1 MTTPRPD
8 AKATPTILVVH
19 GPNLNL
25 LGKRDPARYGTIT
38 LDEINRTLRTMA
50 RDLGVSIET
59 FQSNHEGAIID
70 FLQRDSSRAAHGV
83 LVNPGALIRYA
94 YCFRQALVDLN
105 KPVVEI
111 HMSDISATGV
121 NRSVNI
127 LDDVRVDQV
136 TGLKE
141 ASYYEGLKR
150 LAKLIRDALPAEGR
164 ASENPR
170 AQ

>member
-1 MTTPRPD
+1 MQ
-8 AKATPTILVVH
+8 ATEPITILVVH

-25 LGKRDPARYGTIT
+25 LGRRDPTRYGTIT
-38 LDEINRTLRTMA
+38 LEEINAALQA
-50 RDLGVSIET
+50 LAQELGVRVEC

-105 KPVVEI
+105 KPVMEV
-111 HMSDISATGV
+111 HMSDIKRTGV
-121 NRSVNI
+121 NQQVNV
-127 LDDVRVDQV
+127 LDDVRVGQV

-141 ASYYEGLKR
+141 ASYYEGLKQ
-150 LAKLIRDALPAEGR
+150 LVQHLKAH
-164 ASENPR
+164 
-170 AQ
+170 

>member
-1 MTTPRPD
+1 MPPTEPL
-8 AKATPTILVVH
+8 TILVLH

-38 LDEINRTLRTMA
+38 MGEINTCLQALAGELAVR
-50 RDLGVSIET
+50 VEF

-70 FLQRDSSRAAHGV
+70 FLQQDSSRAAHGV

-105 KPVVEI
+105 KPVMEV
-111 HMSDISATGV
+111 HMSDIKRTGV
-121 NRSVNI
+121 NQQVNV
-127 LDDVRVDQV
+127 LDDVRVGQV

-141 ASYYEGLKR
+141 HSYYEGLKQLVQYLKDHR
-150 LAKLIRDALPAEGR
+150 PCVT
-164 ASENPR
+164 
-170 AQ
+170 

>member
-1 MTTPRPD
+1 MPQTEPV
-8 AKATPTILVVH
+8 TILVLH

-25 LGKRDPARYGTIT
+25 LGKRDPSRYGTIT
-38 LDEINRTLRTMA
+38 MDEINTHLQVLA
-50 RDLGVSIET
+50 GELGVRVEF

-105 KPVVEI
+105 KPVMEV
-111 HMSDISATGV
+111 HMSDIKRTGV
-121 NRSVNI
+121 NQQVNV
-127 LDDVRVDQV
+127 LDDVRIGQV

-141 ASYYEGLKR
+141 PSYYEGLKQ
-150 LAKLIRDALPAEGR
+150 LVQYLKQEGR
-164 ASENPR
+164 GKREEG
-170 AQ
+170 

>member
-1 MTTPRPD
+1 M
-8 AKATPTILVVH
+8 TILVLH

-38 LDEINRTLRTMA
+38 LGEINAALQA
-50 RDLGVSIET
+50 LAQELGVRVEF

-105 KPVVEI
+105 KPVMEV
-111 HMSDISATGV
+111 HLSDIGRTGV
-121 NRSVNI
+121 NQKVNV
-127 LDDVRVDQV
+127 LDDVRIGQV
-136 TGLKE
+136 TGRKE
-141 ASYYEGLKR
+141 GSYYEGLKQLVQHLKEQR
-150 LAKLIRDALPAEGR
+150 
-164 ASENPR
+164 SCVT
-170 AQ
+170 

>member
-1 MTTPRPD
+1 M
-8 AKATPTILVVH
+8 TILVLH

-38 LDEINRTLRTMA
+38 MAEINAALESLAAT
-50 RDLGVSIET
+50 LGVRVEF

-105 KPVVEI
+105 KPVMEV
-111 HMSDISATGV
+111 HMSDIKKTGV
-121 NRSVNI
+121 NQQVNV
-127 LDDVRVDQV
+127 LDDVRVGQV

-141 ASYYEGLKR
+141 ASYSEGLKQ
-150 LAKLIRDALPAEGR
+150 LVHYLKEH
-164 ASENPR
+164 
-170 AQ
+170 